1 MIRGKFLTSMDDT
14 SACLSLRAQVFGEA
28 EGARDEY
35 DAMAV
40 YALAL
45 NEEGLPSG
53 AGRLYIGD
61 DNQFTI
67 DRVGVLSAQ
76 RGRGLGDLVMRML
89 LYRALELNCAGVKL
103 LCPVA
108 LTGFF
113 TRYGLKA
120 QGEAF
125 EQGGALC
132 RVMYAARE
140 QIDIEGSCSKG
151 KPCAGCEGD
160 CASCAR
166 KENDC
171 E

>member
-14 SACLSLRAQVFGEA
+14 SACLDLRAQVFGET
-28 EGARDEY
+28 EGAADEY
-35 DAMAV
+35 DRMAV

-45 NEEGLPSG
+45 NEDNQPSG

-67 DRVGVLSAQ
+67 DRVGVLAQQ
-76 RGRGLGDLVMRML
+76 RGRGLGDLMMRML

-103 LCPVA
+103 VSPVA

-113 TRYGLKA
+113 TRYGLRA

-125 EQGGALC
+125 EQGGALS
-132 RVMYAARE
+132 RVMYAGRE

-151 KPCAGCEGD
+151 KKCAGCEGD
-160 CASCAR
+160 CSSCAQ
-166 KENDC
+166 KEQAQ
-171 E
+171 